1 MTFSFRVCAW
11 SRGVCGLGVAA
22 AGGEGH
28 ACPRQGD
35 SGEEAA
41 AELDELEAVAMGV
54 E

>member
-1 MTFSFRVCAW
+1 V
-11 SRGVCGLGVAA
+11 GVTAV
-22 AGGEGH
+22 GGDGH